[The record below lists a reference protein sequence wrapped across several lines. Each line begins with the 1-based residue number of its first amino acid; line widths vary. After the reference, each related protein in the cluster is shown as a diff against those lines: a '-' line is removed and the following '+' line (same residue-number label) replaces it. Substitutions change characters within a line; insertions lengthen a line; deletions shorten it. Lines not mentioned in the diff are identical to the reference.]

1 MDGNPPGA
9 WPNLNERSDMTDS
22 TCRVAGCNR
31 DIHNK
36 RENLCNAH
44 YLQWYRGKEFTEPRK
59 RSSNYKGKPCS
70 FPECGR
76 KILAGGLCSTHYKQR
91 NDGQELTPIYSTRG
105 PSGACRERDEE
116 GRKKCRSC
124 KQWIHVDEFGT
135 SAKSLDGLRAECRAC
150 RSAKYQDQAV
160 NERWKRRMLYFNVS
174 QERFEKM
181 LAEQGG
187 GCAICGV
194 MSPGA
199 RDWHIDHDHA
209 CCPEGGRSCGEC
221 VRGLLCG
228 FCNTRLG
235 TIEAKDWVKSAQEY
249 LNAHS

>member
-22 TCRVAGCNR
+22 TCRVDGCNR

-36 RENLCNAH
+36 REHLCNAH
-44 YLQWYRGKEFTEPRK
+44 YLQWYRGKDFTEPRK

-76 KILAGGLCSTHYKQR
+76 KITAGGLCSTHYKQK
-91 NDGQELTPIYSTRG
+91 NSGQALTPIYSTRG
-105 PSGACRERDEE
+105 PSGGCRERDEQ

-124 KQWIHVDEFGT
+124 KQWVPVEAFGIN
-135 SAKSLDGLRAECRAC
+135 AQSLDGLRAECKEC
-150 RSAKYQDQAV
+150 RIAD
-160 NERWKRRMLYFNVS
+160 NRERFEARRWRRREIFFNLS

-181 LAEQGG
+181 LEEQGG

-194 MSPGA
+194 TSPGP
-199 RDWHIDHDHA
+199 RDWHVDHDHA
-209 CCPEGGRSCGEC
+209 CCAEAGRSCGDC
-221 VRGLLCG
+221 VRGLLCS

-235 TIEAKDWVKSAQEY
+235 TIEAVDWVAAAQGY
-249 LNAHS
+249 LAKYK